1 MNNGKN
7 MKKLVAQKQSFEI
20 SSRRRRF
27 GAFLIDKLCL
37 AAILTIVG
45 GLLSF
50 STNNTLTLGVA
61 SLVSISYFSL
71 FLTSSWWAT
80 PGQRLLGI
88 YVCAADSLKQISL
101 LAAVVRFLIFKALV
115 MVSLIIAL
123 IFSFGS
129 LKQAAEK
136 MPNLYNKSLYSKD
149 VYIKDLQDN
158 TSKYFRYSSNRVKGN
173 DDGDYIEGDVLKEP
187 DSKKKPKANNDTVN
201 SVVIGVELHRA
212 SGSTSDGEDYD
223 YQSQQDFEAHEYL
236 NFLRVL
242 SNSMIIFSSIYVAL
256 LIIPTFFGNKKQTIY
271 DLICNTCVVVGKK

>member
-1 MNNGKN
+1 

-37 AAILTIVG
+37 AALLSIAA

-50 STNNTLTLGVA
+50 STNDSLTLGIA
-61 SLVSISYFSL
+61 SLISISYFSL

-88 YVCAADSLKQISL
+88 YVCAADSFKQISL

-115 MVSLIIAL
+115 VVSIIIAL
-123 IFSFGS
+123 VFSFGS
-129 LKQAAEK
+129 LKQAVEK

-158 TSKYFRYSSNRVKGN
+158 TSRYFRYSSNRVEAN
-173 DDGDYIEGDVLKEP
+173 DEGDYIEGDVLKEP
-187 DSKKKPKANNDTVN
+187 DNNKKPKANSDAINT
-201 SVVIGVELHRA
+201 VVIGVELHRA
-212 SGSTSDGEDYD
+212 SGSVSDSEYYD
-223 YQSQQDFEAHEYL
+223 YQSQQQDFEAHEYL

-242 SNSMIIFSSIYVAL
+242 AHSMSIFSSIYVAL
-256 LIIPTFFGNKKQTIY
+256 LIIPTFFGNKKQTVY
-271 DLICNTCVVVGKK
+271 DLICNTCVVIGKK